1 MQKQETLV
9 RAMQKNEPSILT
21 KYIVE
26 LAENYSNFY
35 NNNQII
41 CDDKDLQNSRL
52 YLTYMTKI
60 VLEKGLNILG
70 IEVPDKM

>member
-1 MQKQETLV
+1 
-9 RAMQKNEPSILT
+9 MQKNEPSILT

-41 CDDKDLQNSRL
+41 CEDKEIQNSRL

-60 VLEKGLNILG
+60 VLEKALNILG